1 MTKTYSPDAIAFA
14 DAILKASGSNLKNYT
29 MQQSRDAILGAAQDG
44 IEAGRAEIMAAM
56 KELLLD
62 APYPRCAFYPPEAVP
77 VDESDNA
84 RQLYTNSLNNAREAY
99 KKAGGA

>member
-1 MTKTYSPDAIAFA
+1 MTKTCSPEAIALA

-29 MQQSRDAILGAAQDG
+29 LEKTRDAILGAAQAG
-44 IEAGRAEIMAAM
+44 IEAGRAEIMTAM

-62 APYPRCAFYPPEAVP
+62 APYPHFAFYPPGEVP
-77 VDESDNA
+77 VDNSDNS
-84 RQLYTNSLNNAREAY
+84 RQLYKISLDNAREAY